1 MIRAACSTSRAFRS
15 GIFVSAIWRTCARV
29 SRPTFSRFG
38 SPEPLSIRSAS
49 LMRTAAGGVF
59 VMKVNERSSKTVIS
73 TGVIR
78 PFWSAVWAL
87 NALQNSMMFTPCW
100 PSAGP
105 TGGAG
110 VAAPAG
116 TWSLISVRTLRA
128 IWLDLLHLVEADFDR
143 SLAAKD
149 RHKHAKLARVVHHL
163 GDLTRAVG
171 ERAGHDLDRF
181 ADRELCPRAR
191 PLGGLALEQTVDLGL
206 RERHRLVL
214 RAHESRHARRALDD
228 GPRVLVQVHVDE
240 YVARHRALL
249 RLHA

>member
-1 MIRAACSTSRAFRS
+1 MI
-15 GIFVSAIWRTCARV
+15 V
-29 SRPTFSRFG
+29 P
-38 SPEPLSIRSAS
+38 AS
-49 LMRTAAGGVF
+49 CWVC
-59 VMKVNERSSKTVIS
+59 
-73 TGVIR
+73 
-78 PFWSAVWAL
+78 AL

-100 PSAGP
+100 PRAGP

-110 VAAPAG
+110 LAAPAG

-149 RHKHAKLARVVHHL
+149 RHKHANLARVVHHL
-163 GDLTRAVG
+163 GDLTREVG

-181 ADRELCPRAR
+181 AGRELCPRAR

-214 RAHESRHARRALDD
+214 RADESRHARRALDD

-249 RLHA
+249 RLHALAVLHLGDLLGRNHDLAHVALRAHRLDAVLEIRLDLLLVTRIGVDRVPAEHCAASSLS